1 MDKLRGRTLACRI
14 KTQRGAWDNCSVQG
28 VKEDDTLIAKIK
40 EQFPVDQVFFALS
53 IK

>member
-1 MDKLRGRTLACRI
+1 LACRI

-40 EQFPVDQVFFALS
+40 ELFPKDEVLFAYE
-53 IK
+53 